1 MGYLWGIGLA
11 LLAAVG
17 VIVAANATG
26 DGRTSVREF
35 WADLRSGLRRRGA
48 RDDAAEPD
56 AEPVD
61 VPFAQIF
68 AESSEPDDGYLQ
80 LDELA
85 EMLERTGE
93 RAGRILPGRGEH
105 GHRPARAAHP
115 AAVRPAATHD
125 DAAATHDAAG
135 HDAATH
141 AAAAGAGADARAAA
155 AAAPAAPAPDE
166 APRAAHPRAPRPHPV
181 AARRSGHEPAAR
193 RSGTATVH
201 APAAPVPSAPLP
213 PAVPPQRRD
222 G

>member
-35 WADLRSGLRRRGA
+35 WADLRAGLRRRGKDVDGA
-48 RDDAAEPD
+48 LVD

-105 GHRPARAAHP
+105 EHRPARAERTERAD
-115 AAVRPAATHD
+115 RPT
-125 DAAATHDAAG
+125 T
-135 HDAATH
+135 
-141 AAAAGAGADARAAA
+141 
-155 AAAPAAPAPDE
+155 APAADE
-166 APRAAHPRAPRPHPV
+166 APRAAHPRTPRSHPV
-181 AARRSGHEPAAR
+181 AARRSGHEPVAHR
-193 RSGTATVH
+193 GTVTTH
-201 APAAPVPSAPLP
+201 APAAPVALP

>member
-26 DGRTSVREF
+26 DGRTSAREF

-48 RDDAAEPD
+48 RDDAAGAEGD

-61 VPFAQIF
+61 VPFAQMF

-85 EMLERTGE
+85 EMIERTGE

-105 GHRPARAAHP
+105 GHRTAHPEQAEHPAAAPVAGEPAHDTPHAPHPRTTPRAHP
-115 AAVRPAATHD
+115 A
-125 DAAATHDAAG
+125 
-135 HDAATH
+135 
-141 AAAAGAGADARAAA
+141 
-155 AAAPAAPAPDE
+155 
-166 APRAAHPRAPRPHPV
+166 PV
-181 AARRSGHEPAAR
+181 RRSGHEPAAR
-193 RSGTATVH
+193 RTGTATAH
-201 APAAPVPSAPLP
+201 APAASAPLP

>member
-26 DGRTSVREF
+26 DGRTSAREF
-35 WADLRSGLRRRGA
+35 WADLRSGLRRRGREA
-48 RDDAAEPD
+48 DADDAAVD

-105 GHRPARAAHP
+105 EHRPAQREDADHP
-115 AAVRPAATHD
+115 AA
-125 DAAATHDAAG
+125 
-135 HDAATH
+135 
-141 AAAAGAGADARAAA
+141 
-155 AAAPAAPAPDE
+155 APTAEETEP
-166 APRAAHPRAPRPHPV
+166 AAHPRTSRPHPV

-193 RSGTATVH
+193 RSGTATAH
-201 APAAPVPSAPLP
+201 APATSVTLP